1 MSSLRHAVL
10 DALRHGEHERF
21 DFSPGPALDRA
32 LGVALAGPQPADEL
46 SEVLRLVVALEQSL
60 GSPAAAEGLR
70 AWLKRSPGARG
81 VLGQLFGAARGLDTG
96 RRFAAREGRE
106 AAPTAGMYGAA
117 APEGALSVRRF
128 LSAAPPLPRPGSVAS
143 AVGTSP
149 SGRVAPAHVARTVVG
164 PPAARAPAPR
174 TSVVRT
180 VTAEPAAAPP
190 RPIAPA
196 RTAARASDPRAQP
209 GDRAAPRPRSA

>member
-1 MSSLRHAVL
+1 MTSLRHAVL

-32 LGVALAGPQPADEL
+32 LADALAGPRPADEL
-46 SEVLRLVVALEQSL
+46 SDVLRLVVALEQSL

-81 VLGQLFGAARGLDTG
+81 VLGQLFGAARGLDVG

-128 LSAAPPLPRPGSVAS
+128 LSAAPPVPRPVSVAS
-143 AVGTSP
+143 AVGSSP
-149 SGRVAPAHVARTVVG
+149 SGRVAPAHVARTAVA
-164 PPAARAPAPR
+164 PPPTRPAAPRAAAPSSKAPSRRVVQAPEPRAAPAPLG
-174 TSVVRT
+174 V
-180 VTAEPAAAPP
+180 
-190 RPIAPA
+190 
-196 RTAARASDPRAQP
+196 
-209 GDRAAPRPRSA
+209 RPRSA